1 MATSPALLAHRPN
14 LRRRVTD
21 KVMRALTMVAAGIAM
36 VPLILVIYYLL
47 KKGLPAWNVD
57 FFTTDPTGSFLGD
70 PGGIKSAIVGSIV
83 IVGIAT
89 LLSVPIGIFVA
100 VWVTQYGR
108 RGWFAQV
115 IRYLIDVMTGVPSIV
130 FGLFVFTV
138 LVAGG
143 GGFAG
148 WKGAVAIG
156 LLMLPV
162 VAKSAEVALALVPD
176 LLRESALALGA
187 PKWRVIFRIVL
198 PTAAGAVLTGALLA
212 VARGAGETAPL
223 LFTAFGQRA
232 TTTDPSQPMNAL
244 PLQIFSDIGQ
254 PQDALVER
262 AWGAALLLVVGV
274 LALTLL
280 ARFLQSRS
288 KVRSSS

>member
-156 LLMLPV
+156 LLSCL
-162 VAKSAEVALALVPD
+162 E
-176 LLRESALALGA
+176 
-187 PKWRVIFRIVL
+187 
-198 PTAAGAVLTGALLA
+198 
-212 VARGAGETAPL
+212 ARGLRGGSLPGMELATYMRHYPG
-223 LFTAFGQRA
+223 GGVGRRMRRA
-232 TTTDPSQPMNAL
+232 AH
-244 PLQIFSDIGQ
+244 G
-254 PQDALVER
+254 
-262 AWGAALLLVVGV
+262 VV
-274 LALTLL
+274 L
-280 ARFLQSRS
+280 
-288 KVRSSS
+288 SSSMRNCDQAELP